1 TEISPTR
8 NEENDWCRFR
18 PSEESV
24 SSSDSEG
31 EHFMCLMAKGKK
43 KPIKKDESE
52 SEDDDLE
59 FNKLSKKDMYKI
71 MKLMKKIEEQELQLE
86 KQEEFLI
93 EKMEELEALSEN
105 HEKLHNLHIS
115 LTNDYDN
122 LKKDY
127 ACATNS
133 SLCVASLQQE
143 NCNLKAQLGVL
154 TSKQVTLQK
163 SHEELLCSHENL
175 IEAHALL
182 EISHEVVLTMVKSY
196 QPHTC
201 NCTSTQTSIDLPC
214 ANICCSQV
222 KPSCDEHIIVETC
235 DDFIASENDNLVR
248 EVEKLK
254 NELRVLRG
262 KGHVQPSQDNR
273 DDMVKKLEKGST
285 VTCTKSPSNKLK
297 KIHDKSDKQ
306 MFKKKPQV
314 MYLECS
320 SIGHFASKCPS
331 KKIDQTS
338 LSRRQRRLSQRKCFG
353 CMEQGHKI
361 ASCPKKGKG
370 VLTSQNRMF
379 RFDKPEVPV
388 SVEKPQVIE
397 RCGKGFVSAYDRY
410 MGKCGSTRRQ
420 IKDKE
425 RRIKYQICYT
435 CRTKGHIGKD
445 CPKAQVSIPKL
456 VNIDSLAM
464 KVTNDPCANMVIC
477 SPSGS
482 TKLIWVPKSCVTNIE
497 GPNKMFYEDSLTY
510 GECSSKLN
518 GYETPV
524 KPQNPRGSMADDGRE
539 MRKKARHDDPNP
551 RVGRKQTAACTKNL
565 PRGTMEIA
573 DVVKEEVEE
582 TSSDD
587 MGEDEYIPS
596 PQHQTGGH
604 SKGKSAAG
612 IGSGNGTAGGNNSES
627 SEEDEEDEEG
637 EIFDVEEPV
646 PAGNANYGA
655 AKFHIPANPHWRA
668 KVSYKGKSEAVRE
681 MRTVDPRQ
689 LQKEASDYRFH
700 TYF

>member
-1 TEISPTR
+1 
-8 NEENDWCRFR
+8 
-18 PSEESV
+18 
-24 SSSDSEG
+24 
-31 EHFMCLMAKGKK
+31 MCVMAKGKK

-59 FNKLSKKDMYKI
+59 FDKLSKKDMYKI

-93 EKMEELEALSEN
+93 GKMEELEALSEN

-122 LKKDY
+122 WKKDY

-154 TSKQVTLQK
+154 TSKQVNLQK
-163 SHEELLCSHENL
+163 SHEELLCSHEDL
-175 IEAHALL
+175 FESHAML

-196 QPHTC
+196 QSHTC
-201 NCTSTQTSIDLPC
+201 NCTSTKMSIDLSC

-254 NELRVLRG
+254 KDLRVLKG

-273 DDMVKKLEKGST
+273 DDMVKKLEKGSI
-285 VTCTKSPSNKLK
+285 VTCAKNPSNKLK

-306 MFKKKPQV
+306 MFKKKAQV

-331 KKIDQTS
+331 NKIDQTS

-353 CMEQGHKI
+353 CMEEGHKI
-361 ASCPKKGKG
+361 ASCPKKRK
-370 VLTSQNRMF
+370 T
-379 RFDKPEVPV
+379 KVPV
-388 SVEKPQVIE
+388 SVENPQVFE
-397 RCGKGFVSAYDRY
+397 KCGKGFVSTYDRY

-425 RRIKYQICYT
+425 RRIKYWICYT

-456 VNIDSLAM
+456 VNIDSLTM
-464 KVTNDPCANMVIC
+464 KATNDPCADMVTS
-477 SPSGS
+477 SPSAS

-497 GPNKMFYEDSLTY
+497 GPN
-510 GECSSKLN
+510 
-518 GYETPV
+518 
-524 KPQNPRGSMADDGRE
+524 
-539 MRKKARHDDPNP
+539 
-551 RVGRKQTAACTKNL
+551 
-565 PRGTMEIA
+565 
-573 DVVKEEVEE
+573 
-582 TSSDD
+582 
-587 MGEDEYIPS
+587 
-596 PQHQTGGH
+596 
-604 SKGKSAAG
+604 
-612 IGSGNGTAGGNNSES
+612 
-627 SEEDEEDEEG
+627 
-637 EIFDVEEPV
+637 
-646 PAGNANYGA
+646 
-655 AKFHIPANPHWRA
+655 
-668 KVSYKGKSEAVRE
+668 
-681 MRTVDPRQ
+681 
-689 LQKEASDYRFH
+689 
-700 TYF
+700 

>member
-1 TEISPTR
+1 
-8 NEENDWCRFR
+8 
-18 PSEESV
+18 
-24 SSSDSEG
+24 
-31 EHFMCLMAKGKK
+31 MCLMAKGKK

-59 FNKLSKKDMYKI
+59 FVKLSKKDMYKI

-93 EKMEELEALSEN
+93 GKMEELEALSEN
-105 HEKLHNLHIS
+105 HEKFHNLHIS
-115 LTNDYDN
+115 LTNKYDN

-175 IEAHALL
+175 VEAHALL
-182 EISHEVVLTMVKSY
+182 EISHEVVLTM
-196 QPHTC
+196 
-201 NCTSTQTSIDLPC
+201 
-214 ANICCSQV
+214 
-222 KPSCDEHIIVETC
+222 PSCDEHIIVETC
-235 DDFIASENDNLVR
+235 DDFIASKNDNLVR

-254 NELRVLRG
+254 NEVRVLRG

-285 VTCTKSPSNKLK
+285 VTCTKSPSNNLK

-306 MFKKKPQV
+306 MFKKEPQV

-353 CMEQGHKI
+353 CMEEGHKI

-388 SVEKPQVIE
+388 SVEKPPVFE

-420 IKDKE
+420 IKDRE
-425 RRIKYQICYT
+425 RRIKYRICYT
-435 CRTKGHIGKD
+435 CRTKGHLGKD

-456 VNIDSLAM
+456 VNIDSLTM
-464 KVTNDPCANMVIC
+464 KATNDPCANMVIC

-497 GPNKMFYEDSLTY
+497 GPNKENRKFRFAKPDVPVSPGKSKEVIKDSSLSVYVADSRGLTWW
-510 GECSSKLN
+510 
-518 GYETPV
+518 
-524 KPQNPRGSMADDGRE
+524 GSMTDDGRE

-551 RVGRKQTAACTKNL
+551 RVGRKRTTARTKNL

-573 DVVKEEVEE
+573 DVVEEEVEE
-582 TSSDD
+582 SSSDD
-587 MGEDEYIPS
+587 MEEDEYIPS
-596 PQHQTGGH
+596 PQHQTSGH

-612 IGSGNGTAGGNNSES
+612 IGSGSGTAGEINSES

-637 EIFDVEEPV
+637 EIFDVDEPV
-646 PAGNANYGA
+646 PAGNADYGA
-655 AKFHIPANPHWRA
+655 AKFHTPANPHWRA

-681 MRTVDPRQ
+681 MRAVDPRQ

-700 TYF
+700 TYFQQDFYDSNS

>member
-1 TEISPTR
+1 MALKETYGSTESSESEPETSTSSTSFNVQEVKQSSCEANNVQSVSPGKPEVPVCQTGSSGFGRTEISSTR

-31 EHFMCLMAKGKK
+31 KHFMCLMAKGKK

-59 FNKLSKKDMYKI
+59 FDKLSKKDMYKI

-105 HEKLHNLHIS
+105 HEKLHNLHVS
-115 LTNDYDN
+115 LTNNYDN

-133 SLCVASLQQE
+133 SLCVASLEQE

-163 SHEELLCSHENL
+163 NHEELLCSHENL
-175 IEAHALL
+175 VEAHALL

-201 NCTSTQTSIDLPC
+201 NCTSTQMSIDLPC

-235 DDFIASENDNLVR
+235 DDFIASENYNLVR

-262 KGHVQPSQDNR
+262 KSHVQPSQDNR

-285 VTCTKSPSNKLK
+285 VTCTKSPINKLK
-297 KIHDKSDKQ
+297 EIHDKSDKQ
-306 MFKKKPQV
+306 MFKKKAQV

-353 CMEQGHKI
+353 CMEEGHKI

-397 RCGKGFVSAYDRY
+397 RCGKGFMSAYDRY

-425 RRIKYQICYT
+425 RRIKYRICYT

-456 VNIDSLAM
+456 VNIDSLTM
-464 KVTNDPCANMVIC
+464 KATNDHCANMVIC

-497 GPNKMFYEDSLTY
+497 GPNKENRKFRFGKPDV
-510 GECSSKLN
+510 
-518 GYETPV
+518 PV
-524 KPQNPRGSMADDGRE
+524 
-539 MRKKARHDDPNP
+539 
-551 RVGRKQTAACTKNL
+551 
-565 PRGTMEIA
+565 
-573 DVVKEEVEE
+573 
-582 TSSDD
+582 
-587 MGEDEYIPS
+587 S
-596 PQHQTGGH
+596 P
-604 SKGKSAAG
+604 
-612 IGSGNGTAGGNNSES
+612 
-627 SEEDEEDEEG
+627 
-637 EIFDVEEPV
+637 
-646 PAGNANYGA
+646 
-655 AKFHIPANPHWRA
+655 
-668 KVSYKGKSEAVRE
+668 GKSEEQEKSVVGLSG
-681 MRTVDPRQ
+681 MR
-689 LQKEASDYRFH
+689 SDYPVKIMECQRSTSETPHRIFR
-700 TYF
+700 

>member
-1 TEISPTR
+1 MSLGEMDQNDYGCPSYLLSSISRPACDIPLFCGSNYAHWKDIGFSHALDYYNLIKGQEKCLYLEAHAYNALSSALSAGVEDVIFKKFGFLESAHLLWMALKETYGSREDTLSSSEFEPEIPTSSTSFNVQEVKQSSCEANKVQSASLGKPEVPVSQTGSSGFGRIETSSTR
-8 NEENDWCRFR
+8 NDENDWCRFR

-59 FNKLSKKDMYKI
+59 FDKLSKKDMYKI

-86 KQEEFLI
+86 KQEQFLI
-93 EKMEELEALSEN
+93 VKMEELEALSIE
-105 HEKLHNLHIS
+105 HKKLHNLHIS

-133 SLCVASLQQE
+133 SPCVASLQQE
-143 NCNLKAQLGVL
+143 NCNLKAQFGVL
-154 TSKQVTLQK
+154 TSKQVNLQK
-163 SHEELLCSHENL
+163 SHEVLLCSHEDL

-201 NCTSTQTSIDLPC
+201 NCTSTEMSIDLSC
-214 ANICCSQV
+214 ANVCCSQV
-222 KPSCDEHIIVETC
+222 KPSCDEHILVETC
-235 DDFIASENDNLVR
+235 DDFIASENDNLMR

-254 NELRVLRG
+254 NELRVLKG

-285 VTCTKSPSNKLK
+285 VTCAKSPSNKLK
-297 KIHDKSDKQ
+297 KIHDKSA
-306 MFKKKPQV
+306 QV
-314 MYLECS
+314 IYLKCS
-320 SIGHFASKCPS
+320 SSMGHFASKCPS

-353 CMEQGHKI
+353 CMEEGHKI
-361 ASCPKKGKG
+361 ASCPKKRKS
-370 VLTSQNRMF
+370 VQTSQNR
-379 RFDKPEVPV
+379 RLRLGKPEVPV
-388 SVEKPQVIE
+388 SVENPQVVE
-397 RCGKGFVSAYDRY
+397 KCGKGFVSAYDRY

-425 RRIKYQICYT
+425 RRIKYRICYT

-445 CPKAQVSIPKL
+445 CPMAQVSIPKL

-464 KVTNDPCANMVIC
+464 KATNDPCVDKVIS
-477 SPSGS
+477 SPSVS

-497 GPNKMFYEDSLTY
+497 GPNK
-510 GECSSKLN
+510 
-518 GYETPV
+518 
-524 KPQNPRGSMADDGRE
+524 
-539 MRKKARHDDPNP
+539 
-551 RVGRKQTAACTKNL
+551 
-565 PRGTMEIA
+565 IW
-573 DVVKEEVEE
+573 
-582 TSSDD
+582 
-587 MGEDEYIPS
+587 
-596 PQHQTGGH
+596 
-604 SKGKSAAG
+604 
-612 IGSGNGTAGGNNSES
+612 
-627 SEEDEEDEEG
+627 
-637 EIFDVEEPV
+637 V
-646 PAGNANYGA
+646 P
-655 AKFHIPANPHWRA
+655 KFA
-668 KVSYKGKSEAVRE
+668 
-681 MRTVDPRQ
+681 
-689 LQKEASDYRFH
+689 
-700 TYF
+700 